1 MGNGK
6 SVRKHIIRLLYPQRC
21 LVCDEP
27 VSYDEGLIC
36 ESCRPKLVYITDP
49 RCRRCGKQ
57 LSEETQMYCEACLDK
72 KHNYSYGFGVYD
84 YQSVK
89 QSLFRYKYRGRA
101 EYAAFY
107 AADCYA
113 HLKEEIDCMQADA
126 IIPIPL
132 HWEREQKRGYNQ
144 AYEFAKELSKVTK
157 IPLAGKIVKRVK
169 KTAPQKG
176 LDNLQRQNN
185 LKKAFHIHTDVVKL
199 KRVILVDDIYTT
211 GCTIDAVAKELKQHG
226 VGEIMFLTLSIGEG
240 I

>member
-6 SVRKHIIRLLYPQRC
+6 ALKKQIIRLLYPQRC
-21 LVCDEP
+21 PVCDEP
-27 VSYDEGLIC
+27 VPYDEGLIC
-36 ESCRPKLVYITDP
+36 NCCRPKLLYITEP
-49 RCRRCGKQ
+49 RCRCCGKQ
-57 LSEETQMYCEACLDK
+57 LFQTTENYCEACQDK
-72 KHNYSYGFGVYD
+72 KHAYSYGFGVYD

-113 HLKEEIDCMQADA
+113 HLKEEIDRMHADA
-126 IIPIPL
+126 IIPVPL
-132 HWEREQKRGYNQ
+132 HRDREQKRGYNQ
-144 AYEFAKELSKVTK
+144 AYEFARELSEVTK
-157 IPLAGKIVKRVK
+157 IPLEGKIVRRVK
-169 KTAPQKG
+169 NTAPQKG

-185 LKKAFHIHTDVVKL
+185 LKKAFHIPVDVVKL